1 MTCFVLHEPGF
12 YGSSY
17 RGGSESISSR
27 YTSILICFAVTL
39 SFNVYYSCFVGLYSR
54 NPISKRIKY
63 FQ

>member
-12 YGSSY
+12 YGSSF

-27 YTSILICFAVTL
+27 YTSILICFAVNL
-39 SFNVYYSCFVGLYSR
+39 AFNVHYLRFVGLYSR
-54 NPISKRIKY
+54 NPNSKRIKY